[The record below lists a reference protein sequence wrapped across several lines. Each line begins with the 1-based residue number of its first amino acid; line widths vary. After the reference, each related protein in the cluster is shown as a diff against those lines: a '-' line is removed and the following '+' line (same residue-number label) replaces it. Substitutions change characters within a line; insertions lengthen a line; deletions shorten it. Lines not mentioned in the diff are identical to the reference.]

1 MATRKKKPGSGSDQE
16 KTYTFTFSLPEAIGL
31 CSGCV
36 LALCA
41 FFVLGI
47 LLGRGY
53 QPEND
58 VPELAMMMPH
68 QSSNASG
75 EVKGGILKPEEL
87 LYMDSLKIKP
97 ISGARPDEKV
107 AAKKPKAKSKPTVNI
122 VQKMA
127 PAKQAAAKTAVTESV
142 KSAVTTKDTEPEPL
156 IEMDNP
162 DEVGPP
168 VYDYLYQ
175 AASFGTE
182 QKAEEFKGKLLAD
195 GLDASVEPGKSG
207 TKTWYRVFVR
217 HLGSAESTQSMR
229 AVLAKYG
236 IKKPLLK
243 SKKAVE

>member
-16 KTYTFTFSLPEAIGL
+16 KTYTFTFTLPEAIGL
-31 CSGCV
+31 CAGCV
-36 LALCA
+36 VALCA

-53 QPEND
+53 QPEKD
-58 VPELAMMMPH
+58 VPELAMMMPN

-75 EVKGGILKPEEL
+75 KVKGGILKPEEL

-97 ISGARPDEKV
+97 ISGARTDEKV
-107 AAKKPKAKSKPTVNI
+107 AEKKPTAKSKAAAD
-122 VQKMA
+122 K
-127 PAKQAAAKTAVTESV
+127 AKKKATAKTAVTESA
-142 KSAVTTKDTEPEPL
+142 KPAVTTKDTDPEPL
-156 IEMDNP
+156 VEMDNP

-168 VYDYLYQ
+168 VYNYLYQ
-175 AASFGTE
+175 AASFGSE
-182 QKAEEFKGKLLAD
+182 EKAEEFKSKLLAD
-195 GLDASVEPGKSG
+195 ELDASVEAGKSG